1 MHKKKNIKFKIITG
15 VAAAGAV
22 IVIGA
27 AVITGLGQSKS
38 QKYGVHLKSANQYL
52 VKEDYAEAEK
62 EYLQMIKIYPEKAEA
77 YQELVSMYIK
87 EEDYDSAYDIASQG
101 YEKTKDTF
109 LETVLERIKKQRQE
123 EGKDDSVIKQQVLD
137 VAESEEENVA
147 VRFLLLDN
155 IASFGYQNYVDAYGN
170 CDVSSGKDGDYAAH
184 FAGFSGIAYYKNA
197 GEQPEAVDTVTRQ
210 INRCAKPYRIE
221 LSSPGMLFAGYSD
234 FVGYDRLKSIF
245 GMDAEPVK
253 DSEGKW
259 WLEFSVNSCDVKIE
273 TDSEGN
279 MSGSSPT
286 IILAPQ
292 DVSYVELEEETEAET
307 ETESEDENTFVLGGE
322 TYSYDVTEIYL
333 TDVTIDDLS
342 PLEKCKDLKSLILVD
357 CGVDDI
363 TPLRGCESLE
373 ELHLPDNPITDVSPV
388 VGLTNLKYLEF
399 HRSNVTDISCLY
411 DMDLELMDPCSD
423 GIKLEQVKE
432 YKRRH
437 PDCVC
442 YFDYELVELDD

>member
-15 VAAAGAV
+15 VAAAGTV
-22 IVIGA
+22 IVISV

-62 EYLQMIKIYPEKAEA
+62 EYLQMIKICPEKAEA

-109 LETVLERIKKQRQE
+109 LETVLERIKKQKQE
-123 EGKDDSVIKQQVLD
+123 EGKDDSLIRQQVLD

-155 IASFGYQNYVDAYGN
+155 IASFGYQNYVDAYGS
-170 CDVSSGKDGDYAAH
+170 CDVSSGKNGDYAAY
-184 FAGFSGIAYYKNA
+184 FAGFSGIAYYKNT
-197 GEQPEAVDTVTRQ
+197 GEQPEAIDTVTRQ

-221 LSSPGMLFAGYSD
+221 LSSPGMLFVGYSD
-234 FVGYDRLKSIF
+234 FISYERLKSIF

-253 DSEGKW
+253 DGEGKYW
-259 WLEFSVNSCDVKIE
+259 IKFSVNSCDVKIE

-292 DVSYVELEEETEAET
+292 DVSYVELEEETEGET
-307 ETESEDENTFVLGGE
+307 ETENENTFVLGGE
-322 TYSYDVTEIYL
+322 TFSYDEKEIYL
-333 TDVTIDDLS
+333 ANVTIDDLS
-342 PLEKCKDLKSLILVD
+342 PLEQCKQLRSLILINCD
-357 CGVDDI
+357 IDDI

-373 ELHLPDNPITDVSPV
+373 ELCLDDNPFSDISPV
-388 VGLTNLKYLEF
+388 AGLKNLKYLQF
-399 HRSNVTDISCLY
+399 HESGVSDISPIY
-411 DMDLELMDPCSD
+411 DLDLELMNPCSD
-423 GIKLEQVKE
+423 GIDLEQVKE

-437 PDCVC
+437 PNCTC
-442 YFDYELVELDD
+442 FYDYEEVLLDD